1 VDSGRAG
8 EWPPER
14 KKSKFNFM
22 MKLFNGK
29 TVANKILKELKE
41 AIAKEKKSPKLA
53 VILVGDDE
61 ASRLY
66 VKLKKDAGK
75 KVGIEVAE
83 HKFSGQAREDEIIS
97 YIERLN
103 NDSDVDGIIVQLPLP
118 AVLNTDKIIG
128 AIDPAKDVDGFH
140 EENRKLL
147 EKGKANFVPVMPQV
161 ILTALGAALKN
172 KFGDP
177 AFAPS
182 LYKTTDGHGK
192 ASAGKKKILALVNSE
207 IFGQTLKIV
216 LAREGASIDYL
227 VRNTCVVFGAE
238 KEMKETDVLIS
249 VCGCPQMIKGEMI
262 KDNAILIDAGVTR
275 YHDGKVM
282 GDVDQKSVAGK
293 AAFLTP
299 VPGGLGPLTVA
310 LLLRNVYL
318 AAKKG

>member
-1 VDSGRAG
+1 
-8 EWPPER
+8 
-14 KKSKFNFM
+14 

-41 AIAKEKKSPKLA
+41 LIVKEKKSPKLA
-53 VILVGDDE
+53 IVLVGDDE

-66 VKLKKDAGK
+66 VKLKKEAGK
-75 KVGIEVAE
+75 KIGIEVVE
-83 HKFSGQAREDEIIS
+83 HKFSGQAGEDEIIS

-103 NDSDVDGIIVQLPLP
+103 NDSDIDGVIAQLPLP

-140 EENRKLL
+140 KENRKLL
-147 EKGKANFVPVMPQV
+147 EKGKANFIPVLPQV
-161 ILTALGAALKN
+161 ILLALEAALKN
-172 KFGDP
+172 KFGD
-177 AFAPS
+177 
-182 LYKTTDGHGK
+182 
-192 ASAGKKKILALVNSE
+192 KKILALVNSE
-207 IFGQTLKIV
+207 TFGQTLKIV

>member
-1 VDSGRAG
+1 
-8 EWPPER
+8 
-14 KKSKFNFM
+14 

-29 TVANKILKELKE
+29 VVANKILKELKE

-83 HKFSGQAREDEIIS
+83 HKFSGQDREDEIIS

-128 AIDPAKDVDGFH
+128 AVDPAKDVDGFH
-140 EENRKLL
+140 RANRKLL
-147 EKGKANFVPVMPQV
+147 EKGKENFSPVLPLV
-161 ILTALGAALKN
+161 ILTALSAAFKN
-172 KFGDP
+172 KFAD
-177 AFAPS
+177 
-182 LYKTTDGHGK
+182 
-192 ASAGKKKILALVNSE
+192 KKILALVNSE
-207 IFGQTLKIV
+207 MLGQTLKII
-216 LAREGASIDYL
+216 LEREGASVDCL
-227 VRNTCVVFGAE
+227 ARNTCVIFGVE
-238 KEMKETDVLIS
+238 KEMKMADAIIS
-249 VCGCPQMIKGEMI
+249 VCGCPNMIKRESI
-262 KDNAILIDAGVTR
+262 KEGAILIDAGITR
-275 YHDGKVM
+275 YHDGRVI
-282 GDVDQKSVAGK
+282 GDIDQKSVAGK

>member
-1 VDSGRAG
+1 
-8 EWPPER
+8 
-14 KKSKFNFM
+14 

-29 TVANKILKELKE
+29 VVANKILKELKE

-83 HKFSGQAREDEIIS
+83 HKFNGQHGEDKIIS
-97 YIERLN
+97 YIQRLN

-128 AIDPAKDVDGFH
+128 AVDPAKDVDGFH
-140 EENRKLL
+140 RANRKLL
-147 EKGKANFVPVMPQV
+147 EKGKENFSPVLPLV
-161 ILTALGAALKN
+161 ILTALSAAFKN
-172 KFGDP
+172 KFAD
-177 AFAPS
+177 
-182 LYKTTDGHGK
+182 
-192 ASAGKKKILALVNSE
+192 KKILALVNSE
-207 IFGQTLKIV
+207 MLGQTLKII
-216 LAREGASIDYL
+216 LEREGASVDCL
-227 VRNTCVVFGAE
+227 ARNTCVIFGVE
-238 KEMKETDVLIS
+238 KEMKMADAIIS
-249 VCGCPQMIKGEMI
+249 VCGCPNMIKRESI
-262 KDNAILIDAGVTR
+262 KEGAILIDAGITR
-275 YHDGKVM
+275 YHDGRVI
-282 GDVDQKSVAGK
+282 GDIDQKSVAGK